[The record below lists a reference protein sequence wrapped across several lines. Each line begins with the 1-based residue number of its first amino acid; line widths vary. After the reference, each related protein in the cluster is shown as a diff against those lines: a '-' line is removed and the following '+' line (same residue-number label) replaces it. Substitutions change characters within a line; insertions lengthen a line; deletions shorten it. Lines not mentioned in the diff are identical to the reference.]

1 MDIRR
6 CNEVKRRLNN
16 IQDIFNFN
24 LVPPYI
30 ICCLLSNWKY
40 TVRVKLTT
48 FFFLNGISIDQ
59 FIELLGVVLRNFSI
73 RGNHLNMDREQQIR
87 RLWNDFVEGRYLNR

>member
-48 FFFLNGISIDQ
+48 FFF
-59 FIELLGVVLRNFSI
+59 
-73 RGNHLNMDREQQIR
+73 
-87 RLWNDFVEGRYLNR
+87 